1 MQTRAFEYSNR
12 PLSLLTSMVRR
23 EGLTSLYRGV
33 ASPMFGYG
41 IINGSVFLSRG
52 MTRDAI
58 LMGEERKLTLMEEAA
73 VGASAGFWSR

>member
-1 MQTRAFEYSNR
+1 MQTRAAEYSNR
-12 PLSLLTSMVRR
+12 PLSLFNSMVRR

-41 IINGSVFLSRG
+41 LINGSVFLSRG
-52 MTRDAI
+52 VTRDVI
-58 LMGEERKLTLMEEAA
+58 LAGDARPLTLAEEAA